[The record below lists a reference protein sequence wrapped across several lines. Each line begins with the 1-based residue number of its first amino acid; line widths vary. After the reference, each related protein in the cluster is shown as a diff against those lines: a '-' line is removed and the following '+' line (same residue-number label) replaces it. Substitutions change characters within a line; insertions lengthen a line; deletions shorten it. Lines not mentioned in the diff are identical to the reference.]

1 MPDPDKVDI
10 SQVRAD
16 LAAEHES
23 LDRLLSGLSP
33 EQWSADT
40 PSPGWTVTD
49 QIGHLA
55 YFDLTAALAITDPES
70 FAKEVTRLQ
79 GALTASDDPDE
90 KLDELTLGKY
100 KKMPPDVLLGEWRRA
115 RETLHRAAADLEN
128 DSRVVWYGP
137 AMGSKSF
144 LTARLMETWAH
155 GQDIAK
161 AVEARLPASNRLRHI
176 ARLGFITRKWSY
188 QNRGREAPQEPV
200 RVTLAAPD
208 GETWLFG
215 PEDAP
220 EQVTG
225 PAEDFCLVVTQRI
238 HPDDT
243 NLQATPQARDW
254 LLIAQAFAGPPTTG
268 PAPATQT

>member
-1 MPDPDKVDI
+1 MIDKPVDI
-10 SQVRAD
+10 SEVLAD
-16 LAAEHES
+16 LAAEHEC

-55 YFDLTAALAITDPES
+55 YFDLTAALAITDPDAFS
-70 FAKEVTRLQ
+70 KEVARLR
-79 GALTASDDPDE
+79 GPLTDSGNPDE
-90 KLDELTLGKY
+90 TLDDLTLGKY
-100 KKMPPDVLLGEWRRA
+100 RSMTPEVLLGEWRRA
-115 RETLHRAAADLEN
+115 RETLHRAASGLEN
-128 DSRVVWYGP
+128 NSRVVWYGP
-137 AMGSKSF
+137 TMGGKSF

-155 GQDIAK
+155 GQDIAT
-161 AVEARLPASNRLRHI
+161 AVGARLPAANRLRHI
-176 ARLGFITRKWSY
+176 ARLGFITREWSY
-188 QNRGREAPQEPV
+188 ENRGRKAPPGPV

-208 GETWLFG
+208 GETWNLG

-220 EQVTG
+220 EKVSG

-243 NLQATPQARDW
+243 ALQTTPQARDW

-268 PAPATQT
+268 PTPVS

>member
-1 MPDPDKVDI
+1 MPDPEKVDI
-10 SQVRAD
+10 SKVRAD

-55 YFDLTAALAITDPES
+55 YFDLTAALAITDPAS
-70 FAKEVTRLQ
+70 FSKEVTRLR
-79 GALTASDDPDE
+79 GALTGSDDPDE
-90 KLDELTLGKY
+90 KLDELTLGEY
-100 KKMPPDVLLGEWRRA
+100 KNMPPDVLLDEWRRA
-115 RETLHRAAADLEN
+115 RETLLQAASGLAN

-155 GQDIAK
+155 GQDIAQ
-161 AVEARLPASNRLRHI
+161 AAGARLPASNRLRHI

-200 RVTLAAPD
+200 LVTLAAPD
-208 GETWLFG
+208 GETWMFG

-225 PAEDFCLVVTQRI
+225 SAEDFCLVVTQRI

-243 NLQATPQARDW
+243 ALQATPQARDW